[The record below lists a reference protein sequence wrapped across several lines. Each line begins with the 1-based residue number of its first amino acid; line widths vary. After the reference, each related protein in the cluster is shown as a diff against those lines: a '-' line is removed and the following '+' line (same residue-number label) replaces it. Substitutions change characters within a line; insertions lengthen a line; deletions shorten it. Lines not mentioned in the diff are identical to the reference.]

1 MRKIIIVFCDL
12 CDKQISNS
20 RMVHEV
26 VKMPFTIKGAE
37 RGKKG
42 LLCGDC
48 FQEIAKIQETKY
60 KSFISTKV
68 SV

>member
-1 MRKIIIVFCDL
+1 MRKISIVFCDL
-12 CDKQISNS
+12 CDKLISNT

-26 VKMPFTIKGAE
+26 AKMPFTIKGAE
-37 RGKKG
+37 KGKKG
-42 LLCGDC
+42 LLCSDC
-48 FQEIAKIQETKY
+48 FQEIAKIQETKH